1 MLWDGWEAA
10 TPQTVEVAEMTARVE
25 PEPKAWV
32 RNGDDKMKERSERVV
47 TERTAEERC
56 SFVMYR
62 NGDFRWW

>member
-1 MLWDGWEAA
+1 
-10 TPQTVEVAEMTARVE
+10 VEVAEMTARVE

-32 RNGDDKMKERSERVV
+32 RNGDDKMKERSDRVV
-47 TERTAEERC
+47 TERTAEERTAEERC